1 MFSFDKPRGL
11 EDSAQFRRRTFLALI
26 FVFLCLCLLLLRLTY
41 LQLLKSADYQAAANS
56 NRTVSVPIA
65 PQRGLIA
72 DRNGTVLAQNYWA
85 NSLEV
90 FPSQVKGKRLDDLIN
105 DLSEI
110 MAISPADRRRYL
122 RLREESRPFESVP
135 LRTNLTDAEAARFV
149 ANRWR
154 FPGLEIVPQQHR
166 LYPMKETASHV
177 LGYISRISQNDIK
190 RIEAKGIS
198 DHYEGLHSIGKLG
211 IEASYEDD
219 LRGIP
224 GKETL
229 EVRASGRPV
238 RTLGVRAPEPGKN
251 LELSIDINLQKV
263 AEDAFHG
270 EPGAAIVIEPETGEI
285 LAFVSSPTYDPNVF
299 PDGIDPDT
307 WDELSNSPSKPL
319 MNRAI
324 RGLYPIGSTYKP
336 FMALA
341 GQHYGVINAQ
351 TTINDT
357 AVFIYHDHR
366 FRDASG
372 VAKGMM
378 NLRRSIITSS
388 DVYYYWLASQLGV
401 DRIHDF
407 MVQWGFGQKTGI
419 DMLGEQTGVL
429 PSREWKKKRFKQN
442 WFPGDTINLGIGQ
455 GYNQFTLLQLAHAVA
470 TLANRGIIM
479 TPHLVR
485 RIYDPF
491 TGTQTRPFSSPT
503 GVVNSTPQE
512 MENVIEAMGEVTRTG
527 TARRVFANAP
537 YHAAGKTGTA
547 QVITIAQDKKYDA
560 SKLAREHHDHGLFIG
575 FAPVDKP
582 RIAVAILK
590 ENGGFGAQAA
600 APIARAIMDYWLMG
614 ENSLGLPPPKG
625 VTVANTNQG
634 VPAAKKNTGGAK

>member
-1 MFSFDKPRGL
+1 MFSFDKPKGL
-11 EDSAQFRRRTFLALI
+11 EDPSQFRRRAFLAII
-26 FVFLCLCLLLLRLTY
+26 FVFLCLCILLLRLAY
-41 LQLLKSADYQAAANS
+41 LQLVKAADYQAAAYS

-65 PQRGLIA
+65 PQRGLIF
-72 DRNGTVLAQNYWA
+72 DRNGTILAQNYWA

-90 FPSQVKGKRLDDLIN
+90 FPTRIQGKRIDDLIN

-110 MAISPADRRRYL
+110 MAISPGDRRRYL
-122 RLREESRPFESVP
+122 RLREESRSYESIP
-135 LRTNLTDAEAARFV
+135 LRTNLTDEEAARFI

-166 LYPMKETASHV
+166 LYPMKGTASHV
-177 LGYISRISQNDIK
+177 LGYISRISQRDLS
-190 RIEAKGIS
+190 RIEKNGTSAQ
-198 DHYEGLHSIGKLG
+198 YEGLHSIGKLG

-219 LRGIP
+219 LRGTP

-238 RTLGVRAPEPGKN
+238 RTLGVTAPEPGKN

-263 AEDAFHG
+263 AEAAFNG
-270 EPGAAIVIEPETGEI
+270 EAGAAIVIEPVTGEI
-285 LAFVSSPTYDPNVF
+285 LAFVSSPTYDLNVF

-307 WDELSNSPSKPL
+307 WDELSNDPGKPL

-341 GQHYGVINAQ
+341 GQHYGIINAQ

-372 VAKGMM
+372 IAKGMM

-407 MVQWGFGQKTGI
+407 MQQWGFGQKTGI

-470 TLANRGIIM
+470 TLANRGVIM

-485 RIYDPF
+485 RVYDPF
-491 TGTQTRPFSSPT
+491 SGAQRFPFNEPT
-503 GVVNSTPQE
+503 GVVNSKPQE
-512 MENVIEAMGEVTRTG
+512 MENVIEAMGEVTKTG
-527 TARRVFANAP
+527 TARKAFANAT

-560 SKLAREHHDHGLFIG
+560 SKISREHHDHGLFIG
-575 FAPVDKP
+575 FAPIDKP

-600 APIARAIMDYWLMG
+600 APIARSIMDYWLEG
-614 ENSLGLPPPKG
+614 TNSLGLPPPKHL
-625 VTVANTNQG
+625 
-634 VPAAKKNTGGAK
+634 AATSSQTLLADKKTAQAQ

>member
-1 MFSFDKPRGL
+1 MFSFDKTRGL

-65 PQRGLIA
+65 PQRGLIE

-190 RIEAKGIS
+190 RIEAKGFS

-341 GQHYGVINAQ
+341 GQHYGVINEQ

-582 RIAVAILK
+582 RIAVAVLK

-625 VTVANTNQG
+625 VTVANPTQG
-634 VPAAKKNTGGAK
+634 AAAKKNTGGAK